1 MNKSKKADKRS
12 DYTLVF
18 AFLIN
23 ILLSIFQ
30 IIGGILSGSLSLIA
44 DALHNF
50 SDAITIGLGLFA
62 RIIGRRPADKIR
74 SFGYKRAEMI
84 AAFINVISL
93 IIIGFFLI
101 YEAILRFIEPSVISG
116 KLVIIV
122 ASIALIVDLATT
134 IITAYLSREST
145 NMKVVY
151 LHNLTDT
158 LASVAVI
165 IGGFFI
171 LKYDMYWIDTFL
183 TLLIALYILIQSFLL
198 TPDILNF
205 FMDGTPKGIN
215 IDQIKKKIEEIDLVI
230 DMHDIHVW
238 GIDEEQN
245 ALEAHVIVEVSELN
259 EVEKLKYQI
268 KEILDKSFNI
278 SHSTLEFEPNLNLK

>member
-1 MNKSKKADKRS
+1 MNKSKKEEKRS
-12 DYTLVF
+12 DYTLIF

-158 LASVAVI
+158 LASVGVI

-171 LKYDMYWIDTFL
+171 LKYEMYWIDTFL
-183 TLLIALYILIQSFLL
+183 TLLIAIYILLQSFLL

-215 IDQIKKKIEEIDLVI
+215 IDQIKKKVEEIDHVLDI
-230 DMHDIHVW
+230 HDIHVW

-245 ALEAHVIVEVSELN
+245 ALEAHVIVEVSELK
-259 EVEKLKYQI
+259 EVEKLKFQI

-278 SHSTLEFEPNLNLK
+278 SHSTLEFEPNSNLK

>member
-12 DYTLVF
+12 DYTLIF

-23 ILLSIFQ
+23 VLLSIFQ

-50 SDAITIGLGLFA
+50 TDAITIGLGIFA
-62 RIIGRRPADKIR
+62 RIIGRRPADEIR

-101 YEAILRFIEPSVISG
+101 YEAILRFIEPNIISG
-116 KLVIIV
+116 KLMIIV

-134 IITAYLSREST
+134 IITAYLSKEST

-151 LHNLTDT
+151 LHNLADS

-171 LKYDMYWIDTFL
+171 LKYDMYWIDAFL
-183 TLLIALYILIQSFLL
+183 TLLIALYILLQSFLL

-215 IDQIKKKIEEIDLVI
+215 IDQIKKKVEEIDLVI

-245 ALEAHVIVEVSELN
+245 ALEAHVIVEVSELK

-268 KEILDKSFNI
+268 KGILDKSFNI
-278 SHSTLEFEPNLNLK
+278 SHSTLEFEPNSNLK

>member
-12 DYTLVF
+12 DYTLIF

-23 ILLSIFQ
+23 VLLSIFQ

-50 SDAITIGLGLFA
+50 TDAITIGLGIFA

-101 YEAILRFIEPSVISG
+101 YEALLRFIEPSVISG

-134 IITAYLSREST
+134 IITAYLSKEST

-151 LHNLTDT
+151 LHNLADS

-171 LKYDMYWIDTFL
+171 LKYDMYWIDAFL
-183 TLLIALYILIQSFLL
+183 TLLIALYILLQSFML

-215 IDQIKKKIEEIDLVI
+215 IDQIKKKVEEIDLVI

-245 ALEAHVIVEVSELN
+245 ALEAHVIVEVSELK
-259 EVEKLKYQI
+259 EVENLKYQI
-268 KEILDKSFNI
+268 KGILDKSFNI

>member
-12 DYTLVF
+12 DYTLIF

-23 ILLSIFQ
+23 VLLSIFQ

-50 SDAITIGLGLFA
+50 TDAISIGLGIFA

-101 YEAILRFIEPSVISG
+101 YEAILRFIEPNIISG
-116 KLVIIV
+116 KLMIIV

-134 IITAYLSREST
+134 IITAYLSKEST

-151 LHNLTDT
+151 LHNLADS

-171 LKYDMYWIDTFL
+171 LKYDMYWIDAFL
-183 TLLIALYILIQSFLL
+183 TLLIALYILLQSFML

-215 IDQIKKKIEEIDLVI
+215 IDQIKKKVEEIDLVI

-238 GIDEEQN
+238 RIDEEQN
-245 ALEAHVIVEVSELN
+245 ALEAHVIVEVSELK

-268 KEILDKSFNI
+268 KGILDKSFNI